1 MRRRPPPAPLD
12 GFPDE
17 LRRYRREQW
26 TGRGCHPECA
36 WRSALYAWIDDHP
49 GESVGPLFNA
59 LNNASVPEHQRP
71 PNTFYL
77 EHI

>member
-36 WRSALYAWIDDHP
+36 WRNALYAWIDDHP
-49 GESVGPLFNA
+49 GET
-59 LNNASVPEHQRP
+59 VPEHHRP
-71 PNTFYL
+71 PATFYL

>member
-36 WRSALYAWIDDHP
+36 WRSALYAWIDEHP
-49 GESVGPLFNA
+49 GET
-59 LNNASVPEHQRP
+59 VPEHDRP
-71 PNTFYL
+71 PSTFYL